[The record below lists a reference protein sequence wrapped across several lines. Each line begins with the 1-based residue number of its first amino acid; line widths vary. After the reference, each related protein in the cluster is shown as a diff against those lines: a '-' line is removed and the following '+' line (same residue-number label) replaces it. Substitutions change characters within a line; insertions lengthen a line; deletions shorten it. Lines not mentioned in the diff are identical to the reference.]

1 MKCFQWEKIER
12 ESWEDF
18 VAMYSKLSIRSFDCS
33 RGKIGARSPA
43 IGRQAT
49 FFRDVS
55 ANYQS
60 IEAKYEAL
68 DSCNQFLKEE
78 VNNHQDLVS

>member
-1 MKCFQWEKIER
+1 MGRFCCIVLETMHPFI
-12 ESWEDF
+12 
-18 VAMYSKLSIRSFDCS
+18 DCS
-33 RGKIGARSPA
+33 RGKIGARSPV

-49 FFRDVS
+49 FASGCSS